1 MSQIQPLP
9 LLLKRI
15 WSHLSLRRKRQFIL
29 LLCLMLLVSFAEV
42 ANVGSVIPFL
52 GVLVAPEKV
61 FNSKFT
67 QPFIDFF
74 GFTSP
79 GQLLLPICV
88 GFGVITVLTN
98 VMRMLLLWATTKLSM
113 VVGTDLSM
121 EAYRRSLYQPYS
133 VHISRNTS
141 FVKGGIGKIPTI
153 VDAISYLFI
162 LVGSA
167 AILSAILLAL
177 LIVNPLIA
185 IICFGGFGLLYAII
199 IMLTRKELQRSSLE
213 RSAKTTVLEKILS
226 ESFGGIR
233 DIIIGGTQE
242 LYCKIFGVADASS
255 RKAQAKIIIISGSP
269 RFLMESLSILIIL
282 FLAYFLSQRP
292 QGVMGVLPILGAI
305 GLGAQRL
312 LPVLQAA
319 YGSWSAMQGILAS
332 LQDALDLLDQPLSSY
347 AHEDTSD
354 KIPFNKKI
362 FLENVS
368 FKYGENLP
376 NVLNN
381 INLTIPK
388 GARVGV
394 IGKTGEGK
402 STLLDVL
409 MGLLLPSQGSIIIDD
424 VALNV
429 HNYRQWQ
436 QHIAHV
442 PQAIYLADVSV
453 AENIAFGVPRESI
466 DMERVIRAA
475 KQAQI
480 SDVINAL
487 ECGYDT
493 LVGERGI
500 KLSGGQRQR
509 IGIARALYKD
519 ADVVIFD
526 EATSALDSETE
537 TAVMEQINSLDKHL
551 TLIII
556 AHRKSTLEK
565 CDLVIELGTGGIR
578 QIADSMRNLR

>member
-1 MSQIQPLP
+1 
-9 LLLKRI
+9 
-15 WSHLSLRRKRQFIL
+15 
-29 LLCLMLLVSFAEV
+29 
-42 ANVGSVIPFL
+42 
-52 GVLVAPEKV
+52 
-61 FNSKFT
+61 
-67 QPFIDFF
+67 
-74 GFTSP
+74 
-79 GQLLLPICV
+79 
-88 GFGVITVLTN
+88 
-98 VMRMLLLWATTKLSM
+98 
-113 VVGTDLSM
+113 
-121 EAYRRSLYQPYS
+121 
-133 VHISRNTS
+133 
-141 FVKGGIGKIPTI
+141 
-153 VDAISYLFI
+153 
-162 LVGSA
+162 
-167 AILSAILLAL
+167 
-177 LIVNPLIA
+177 
-185 IICFGGFGLLYAII
+185 
-199 IMLTRKELQRSSLE
+199 
-213 RSAKTTVLEKILS
+213 
-226 ESFGGIR
+226 
-233 DIIIGGTQE
+233 
-242 LYCKIFGVADASS
+242 
-255 RKAQAKIIIISGSP
+255 
-269 RFLMESLSILIIL
+269 
-282 FLAYFLSQRP
+282 
-292 QGVMGVLPILGAI
+292 
-305 GLGAQRL
+305 
-312 LPVLQAA
+312 
-319 YGSWSAMQGILAS
+319 
-332 LQDALDLLDQPLSSY
+332 
-347 AHEDTSD
+347 
-354 KIPFNKKI
+354 
-362 FLENVS
+362 
-368 FKYGENLP
+368 
-376 NVLNN
+376 
-381 INLTIPK
+381 
-388 GARVGV
+388 
-394 IGKTGEGK
+394 
-402 STLLDVL
+402 
-409 MGLLLPSQGSIIIDD
+409 LLPSQGSIIIDD

>member
-1 MSQIQPLP
+1 
-9 LLLKRI
+9 
-15 WSHLSLRRKRQFIL
+15 
-29 LLCLMLLVSFAEV
+29 MLLVSFAEV

>member
-1 MSQIQPLP
+1 
-9 LLLKRI
+9 
-15 WSHLSLRRKRQFIL
+15 
-29 LLCLMLLVSFAEV
+29 
-42 ANVGSVIPFL
+42 
-52 GVLVAPEKV
+52 
-61 FNSKFT
+61 
-67 QPFIDFF
+67 
-74 GFTSP
+74 
-79 GQLLLPICV
+79 
-88 GFGVITVLTN
+88 
-98 VMRMLLLWATTKLSM
+98 MLLLWATTRLSLI
-113 VVGTDLSM
+113 VGADLTM
-121 EAYRRSLYQPYS
+121 DAYRRSLYQPYA

-141 FVKGGIGKIPTI
+141 FVTGGISKIPTI
-153 VDAISYLFI
+153 VGAISYLFTLIGSVAI
-162 LVGSA
+162 LV
-167 AILSAILLAL
+167 AILVAL
-177 LIVNPLIA
+177 LFANPLIA
-185 IICFGGFGLLYAII
+185 VVCFGGFGALYAII
-199 IMLTRKELQRSSLE
+199 ILLTRKELQRSSVE
-213 RSAKTTVLEKILS
+213 VSEKTTILGKSLS

-233 DIIIGGTQE
+233 DIIIDGSQE
-242 LYCKIFGVADASS
+242 LYCKIFGEADASS
-255 RKAQAKIIIISGSP
+255 RRAQAKIIIIGGSP

-319 YGSWSAMQGILAS
+319 YGSWSAMQGSRAS
-332 LQDALDLLDQPLSSY
+332 LQDALDLLDQPLPGY
-347 AHEDTSD
+347 AHGDTLD
-354 KIPFNKKI
+354 KIPFSKKI

-376 NVLNN
+376 NVLRN

-402 STLLDVL
+402 STLLDIL
-409 MGLLLPSQGSIIIDD
+409 MGLLLPTEGVIVIDD
-424 VALNV
+424 VPLDSQ
-429 HNYRQWQ
+429 NYRQWQ
-436 QHIAHV
+436 RHIAHV

-466 DMERVIRAA
+466 NMERVMRAA

-487 ECGYDT
+487 ESGYDT

>member
-15 WSHLSLRRKRQFIL
+15 WSHLSFRRKRQFIL

-52 GVLVAPEKV
+52 GVLVAPEQV
-61 FNSKFT
+61 FNSRFT
-67 QPFIDFF
+67 QPFIHFS

-79 GQLLLPICV
+79 EQLLVPICI

-98 VMRMLLLWATTKLSM
+98 VMRMLLLWATTRLSM
-113 VVGTDLSM
+113 IVGTDLSM
-121 EAYRRSLYQPYS
+121 DAFRRSLYQSYS
-133 VHISRNTS
+133 IHISRNTS
-141 FVKGGIGKIPTI
+141 FVKGGIGKIPAI
-153 VDAISYLFI
+153 VDAISYLFT

-167 AILSAILLAL
+167 AILSAILVAL
-177 LIVNPLIA
+177 LIANPLIA
-185 IICFGGFGLLYAII
+185 IVCFGGFGFLYAII
-199 IMLTRKELQRSSLE
+199 IMLTRKELQRSSVE
-213 RSAKTTVLEKILS
+213 KSVKTTLLEKVLS

-233 DIIIGGTQE
+233 DIIIDGTQE
-242 LYCKIFGVADASS
+242 LYCKIFGDADALS
-255 RKAQAKIIIISGSP
+255 RKAQAKIIIIGGSP

-292 QGVMGVLPILGAI
+292 QGVIGVLPILGAI

-319 YGSWSAMQGILAS
+319 YGSWSAMQGSRAS
-332 LQDALDLLDQPLSSY
+332 LQDALDLLDQPLPGY
-347 AHEDTSD
+347 ASEDALG
-354 KIPFNKKI
+354 KIAFKKSI
-362 FLENVS
+362 CLENVS
-368 FKYGENLP
+368 FKYGDNLP

-381 INLTIPK
+381 INLIIPK

-424 VALNV
+424 VALNS

-436 QHIAHV
+436 RHIAHV

-466 DMERVIRAA
+466 DMERVMRAA

-487 ECGYDT
+487 ESGYDT

-537 TAVMEQINSLDKHL
+537 SAVMQQINSLDSHL

-556 AHRKSTLEK
+556 AHRKSTLKK
-565 CDLVIELGTGGIR
+565 CDLVVELGAGEIV
-578 QIADSMRNLR
+578 QIAGSMGALH